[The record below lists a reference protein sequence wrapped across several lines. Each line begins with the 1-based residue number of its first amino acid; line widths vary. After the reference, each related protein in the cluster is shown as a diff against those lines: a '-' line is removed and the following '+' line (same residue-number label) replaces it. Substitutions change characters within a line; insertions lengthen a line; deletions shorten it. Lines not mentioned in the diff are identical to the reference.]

1 MGVFKK
7 LKDVLFDIEEEEIPV
22 IKKEE
27 VLPEKNPIKEIKI
40 PKEEV
45 VVPEP
50 EVKKPSTFNFP
61 LEFEDEMPT
70 RANKKEYY
78 FDDEFDIKP
87 VKKEYK
93 RFEEPI
99 KKKSVP
105 DYSRLS
111 GRDIKKEDNKPFKP
125 SPVIS
130 PVYGIL
136 NQNYSK
142 DDVIVKSDVGVKNTS
157 LDEAL
162 DKAHGVKPK
171 KERIF
176 DDEFEE
182 PLKTLDE
189 ILISK
194 DKVKEEDEELPIKK
208 AAKKVITITEEE
220 SELDNTFEDKKTIA
234 KEETTLED
242 DLFSLID
249 SMYEEKEIIDEE

>member
-27 VLPEKNPIKEIKI
+27 VVDNNPIKEIKI

-45 VVPEP
+45 TPSPVEP
-50 EVKKPSTFNFP
+50 VKNQSFNFP
-61 LEFEDEMPT
+61 LDFDDEMPSRT
-70 RANKKEYY
+70 VKKDYLFNDDFEEKTVKREYKRY
-78 FDDEFDIKP
+78 DEP
-87 VKKEYK
+87 VKKK
-93 RFEEPI
+93 PAF
-99 KKKSVP
+99 
-105 DYSRLS
+105 DYSKFSSREVK
-111 GRDIKKEDNKPFKP
+111 REDNKPFKP

-142 DDVIVKSDVGVKNTS
+142 DDVIVKSDVGIKNPS

-162 DKAHGVKPK
+162 DKAHGIKTK

-176 DDEFEE
+176 DEEFDE

-194 DKVKEEDEELPIKK
+194 DKLKDEDNVELPIKK
-208 AAKKVITITEEE
+208 TIKKSVEIKEEVKIEDDDKNVVIP
-220 SELDNTFEDKKTIA
+220 
-234 KEETTLED
+234 KEETSLED

-249 SMYEEKEIIDEE
+249 SMYEEREEMLED